1 MNWLKNLA
9 NKVNWTVRFN
19 NKAFWVLL
27 IPAVLLFIE
36 DLALMFGVVLDLS
49 QLEASLLNVIE
60 SLFGILVIVGVVV
73 DPTTKGVAD
82 SNRALTYSE
91 PQ

>member
-1 MNWLKNLA
+1 MRTESRYLKGHEL
-9 NKVNWTVRFN
+9 RFN